1 MAVQTT
7 YADKHVKAY
16 KGMVAD
22 MRLTEVISRET
33 EDTTL
38 AVGVAVIQGTDDN
51 GVKVGAGGVYV
62 GVTVRDIT
70 LSPDSNQDLFEA
82 GDTVPVITRGAVWVV
97 APATVVAGNQVYR
110 TAAGVLTPAAGGS
123 AVSAAKS
130 GGNTGGGSLTLDVT
144 TPVLA
149 GAKVGVYTVRCITA
163 ATDSGTFRVTDPDG
177 FVIGDVAVGATFA
190 NDIKFAIADGAPD
203 FVVGDGFDITV
214 SANTLISGAMFETSG
229 SSGDLVRVALR

>member
-16 KGMVAD
+16 KGMVGD
-22 MRLTEVISRET
+22 MRLTEVISREA
-33 EDTTL
+33 EDATL

-51 GVKVGAGGVYV
+51 EVKVGAAGKFL

-70 LSPDSNQDLFEA
+70 LAPDANQDLFEA
-82 GDTVPVITRGAVWVV
+82 GDTVPVLTRGAVWVV
-97 APATVVAGNQVYR
+97 APATVSAGDAVYR
-110 TAAGVLTPAAGGS
+110 TSAGVLTPAAGGS
-123 AVSAAKS
+123 AASAAKS
-130 GGNTGGGSLTLDVT
+130 GGNTGGGTLTLDAT

-149 GAKVGVYTVRCITA
+149 GAKVGVYTVRCIAA

-214 SANTLISGAMFETSG
+214 SGNTLISGAMFETSG
-229 SSGDLVRVALR
+229 ASGDLVSVALR